1 LVVGTVVAFSGVT
14 KRFGDF
20 LAVDDLSF
28 DVEAGSVTGFLG
40 PNGAGKT
47 TSLRLM
53 LAMLKPD
60 AGEIRI
66 FGRDAPRQARARV
79 GYLPEERGLSR
90 RLRALAAI
98 TYVASLKGMPG
109 GRARRRALALLER
122 FGLLEFAHV
131 RIDGLSK
138 GMAQKVQIITT
149 IAHEPDLVILDEP
162 FSGLDPVN
170 QIDLHGF
177 VRELAAEGKTVL
189 FSTHTMEHAERLC
202 DRLIILGKGRKVFE
216 GDLDAARALL
226 PRRARIGANADL
238 LFIAAIPGVQLLTRA
253 AAGGVW
259 EFGLEERV
267 AEEMLLRACFE
278 RQIVPTQFS
287 IVRPNLH
294 DVFVSLVGEQA
305 GNAP

>member
-1 LVVGTVVAFSGVT
+1 MGSVVAFSGVT

-20 LAVDDLSF
+20 TAVDDLSF
-28 DVEAGSVTGFLG
+28 AVEAGSITGFLG

-60 AGEIRI
+60 AGEIRV
-66 FGRDAPRQARARV
+66 FGRAAPQQARSRT

-90 RLRALAAI
+90 RLRALTAI
-98 TYVASLKGMPG
+98 VYVASLKGMPVA
-109 GRARRRALALLER
+109 RARRRALELLER
-122 FGLLEFAHV
+122 FGLSDFARV

-149 IAHEPDLVILDEP
+149 IVHDPDLVILDEP

-170 QIDLHGF
+170 QIDLHAF
-177 VRELAAEGKTVL
+177 VRELAAGGKTVL

-202 DRLIILGKGRKVFE
+202 DRLIILGKGKKLFE
-216 GDLDAARALL
+216 GDLDEARALL
-226 PRRARIGANADL
+226 PRRALVAATADL
-238 LFIAAIPGVQLLTRA
+238 SFLAAIPGVTLLSRA
-253 AAGGVW
+253 GPGGVW
-259 EFGLEERV
+259 EFALADSV
-267 AEEMLLRACFE
+267 AEEALLRACFE
-278 RQIVPTQFS
+278 REIVPTRFS

-294 DVFVSLVGEQA
+294 DVFVSLVGVEA